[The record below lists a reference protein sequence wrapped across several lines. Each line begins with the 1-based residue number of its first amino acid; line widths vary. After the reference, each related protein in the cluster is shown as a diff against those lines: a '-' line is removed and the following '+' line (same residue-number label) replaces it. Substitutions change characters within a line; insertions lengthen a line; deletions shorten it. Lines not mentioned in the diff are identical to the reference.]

1 MIRLNDV
8 DKVILYPGVTDMR
21 LGIWG
26 LMRLVGDPEPGCLYV
41 FCGSGMSMLRML
53 LVEDDS
59 YTLYSR
65 KLKRRKYL
73 FPASGAR
80 METGAESI
88 EAIIACAA
96 LAIRAE
102 AGGDPISQASI

>member
-8 DKVILYPGVTDMR
+8 SKAILYPGTTDMR

-26 LMRLVGDPEPGCLYV
+26 LMRIVGDPEPGCLYV

-53 LVEDDS
+53 LVEGDS
-59 YTLYSR
+59 YSLYSR

-73 FPASGAR
+73 FPASGGP
-80 METGAESI
+80 METGVESV
-88 EAIIACAA
+88 EAVMRCAA

>member
-8 DKVILYPGVTDMR
+8 SKAILYPGTTDMR

-53 LVEDDS
+53 LVEGDS

-73 FPASGAR
+73 FPASGR
-80 METGAESI
+80 PMETDEENI

>member
-1 MIRLNDV
+1 
-8 DKVILYPGVTDMR
+8 
-21 LGIWG
+21 
-26 LMRLVGDPEPGCLYV
+26 
-41 FCGSGMSMLRML
+41 MSMLRML
-53 LVEDDS
+53 LVEGDS
-59 YTLYSR
+59 YSLYSR

-73 FPASGAR
+73 FPASGR
-80 METGAESI
+80 PMETDEENI

>member
-26 LMRLVGDPEPGCLYV
+26 LMRIVGNPEPGCLYV

-53 LVEDDS
+53 LVEGDS
-59 YTLYSR
+59 YSLYSR

-73 FPASGAR
+73 FPASGGP
-80 METGAESI
+80 METGVESV
-88 EAIIACAA
+88 EAVMRCAA